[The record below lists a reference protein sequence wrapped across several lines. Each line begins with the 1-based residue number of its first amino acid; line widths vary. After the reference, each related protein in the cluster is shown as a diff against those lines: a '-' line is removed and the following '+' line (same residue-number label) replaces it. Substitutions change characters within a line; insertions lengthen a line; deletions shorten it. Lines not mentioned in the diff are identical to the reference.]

1 MEANQKSLKG
11 MEIGEV
17 QQHGCLAM
25 LPLLASS
32 EGGVDYLL
40 LGEALRSG
48 LARVTEV
55 SETGHVPELK
65 FSNSADLP
73 VLVLEGEEL
82 VGTKQNRTT
91 NLTILAPP
99 RTTIVIPVTCVEAG
113 RWHYRT
119 REAEVSER
127 VHMSSGRAAKA
138 ATVSYH
144 LHHEGVAHA
153 DQGRV
158 WDDIGCAAQS
168 LGVHSPTRAMADI
181 FESHQSRISDHVAA
195 FRPVERQVGALF
207 AIAGAPAGF
216 DLFAHGA
223 TLRAMLPKLVRSYAV
238 DAIRTGG
245 GNGPGLEGTRARA
258 FLDAAATAAVE
269 SYPAVGLGTT
279 VRLSAGGLVGG
290 GLVHDDRLVHLA
302 AFAVEGG
309 SPAQRDNGRGLASMS
324 TRRRSYGH

>member
-1 MEANQKSLKG
+1 MESIQKSLKG
-11 MEIGEV
+11 SEIGEA
-17 QQHGCLAM
+17 QQHGSLAM

-40 LGEALRSG
+40 AGEALRSG
-48 LARVTEV
+48 VARVTEV
-55 SETGHVPELK
+55 SESGHVPELK
-65 FSNSADLP
+65 FSNLADLP
-73 VLVLEGEEL
+73 VLILEGEEL
-82 VGTKQNRTT
+82 VGAKQNRTT

-99 RTTIVIPVTCVEAG
+99 RTTIVIPVSCVEAG
-113 RWHYRT
+113 RWHYQS

-127 VHMSSGRAAKA
+127 VHMASGRAAKA

-158 WDDIGCAAQS
+158 WDDIGCAAQC
-168 LGVHSPTRAMADI
+168 LGVHSPTRAMSDI
-181 FESHQSRISDHVAA
+181 FESHRPRIDEFVAA

-207 AIAGAPAGF
+207 AIADAPAGF
-216 DLFAHGA
+216 DLFAHAA

-238 DAIRTGG
+238 DAIRVDDGSG
-245 GNGPGLEGTRARA
+245 SKPGAGRARA
-258 FLDAAATAAVE
+258 FLDAAATATVE

-279 VRLSAGGLVGG
+279 VRLSADGLVGG

-302 AFAVEGG
+302 AFAVERQ
-309 SPAQRDNGRGLASMS
+309 SSADRDNGRGLASLS
-324 TRRRSYGH
+324 ARRRSYRH

>member
-1 MEANQKSLKG
+1 MESIQKSLKE
-11 MEIGEV
+11 MEIGEA
-17 QQHGCLAM
+17 QQHGSLAM

-48 LARVTEV
+48 VARVTEV
-55 SETGHVPELK
+55 SESGHVPELK

-73 VLVLEGEEL
+73 VLIFEGEEL
-82 VGTKQNRTT
+82 VGAKQNRTT

-113 RWHYRT
+113 RWHYAT
-119 REAEVSER
+119 RDAEVSER
-127 VHMSSGRAAKA
+127 VHMASGRAAKA

-144 LHHEGVAHA
+144 IHHEGVAHA

-158 WDDIGCAAQS
+158 WDDIGCAARC
-168 LGVHSPTRAMADI
+168 LGVHSPTRAMSDI
-181 FESHQSRISDHVAA
+181 FESHRPRIDEFVAA
-195 FRPVERQVGALF
+195 LRPVERQVGALF
-207 AIAGAPAGF
+207 AIGGAPAGF

-238 DAIRTGG
+238 DAIRVGD
-245 GNGPGLEGTRARA
+245 GNGADQERARA
-258 FLDAAATAAVE
+258 FLDAAAMAAVE

-279 VRLSAGGLVGG
+279 VRLSADGLVGG

-302 AFAVEGG
+302 AFAVERE
-309 SPAQRDNGRGLASMS
+309 SSVQRDNGRGLASLS
-324 TRRRSYGH
+324 ARRRSYRH

>member
-1 MEANQKSLKG
+1 MESIQKSLKRI
-11 MEIGEV
+11 EIGEV
-17 QQHGCLAM
+17 QQHGSLAM

-32 EGGVDYLL
+32 EGGVDYLMA
-40 LGEALRSG
+40 GEALRSG
-48 LARVTEV
+48 VARVTEV
-55 SETGHVPELK
+55 SESGHVPELK

-73 VLVLEGEEL
+73 VLILEGEEL
-82 VGTKQNRTT
+82 VGAKQNRTT

-113 RWHYRT
+113 RWHYQS

-127 VHMSSGRAAKA
+127 VHMASGRAAKA

-158 WDDIGCAAQS
+158 WDDIGCAAQC
-168 LGVHSPTRAMADI
+168 LGVHSPTRAMSDI
-181 FESHQSRISDHVAA
+181 FESHRPRIDEFVAA
-195 FRPVERQVGALF
+195 LRPVERQVGALF
-207 AIAGAPAGF
+207 AIGGAPAGF

-238 DAIRTGG
+238 DAIRVGD
-245 GNGPGLEGTRARA
+245 GNGADQERARA
-258 FLDAAATAAVE
+258 LLDAAAAATVE

-279 VRLSAGGLVGG
+279 VRLSADGLVGG

-302 AFAVEGG
+302 VFAVERE
-309 SPAQRDNGRGLASMS
+309 SSAQRDNGRGLASLS
-324 TRRRSYGH
+324 ARRRSYRH

>member
-1 MEANQKSLKG
+1 METIQKSLKE
-11 MEIGEV
+11 MEIGEL
-17 QQHGCLAM
+17 QQHRSLAM
-25 LPLLASS
+25 LPLLVPS
-32 EGGVDYLL
+32 EGGIDYLL

-48 LARVTEV
+48 LAQVTEV
-55 SETGHVPELK
+55 SESGHVPELK

-73 VLVLEGEEL
+73 VLIFEGEEL
-82 VGTKQNRTT
+82 VGAKQNRTT

-158 WDDIGCAAQS
+158 WDDISCAVQC
-168 LGVHSPTRAMADI
+168 LGVHSPTRAMSDI
-181 FESHQSRISDHVAA
+181 FETQRPQIDEFVAA
-195 FRPVERQVGALF
+195 FRPVDRQAGALF
-207 AIAGAPAGF
+207 AIGGNPVGF
-216 DLFAHGA
+216 DLFAHGS
-223 TLRAMLPKLVRSYAV
+223 TLRTMLAKLVRSYSV
-238 DAIRTGG
+238 DAIRAGD
-245 GNGPGLEGTRARA
+245 GNGAGPEGARA
-258 FLDAAATAAVE
+258 FLNAASAAAVE

-279 VRLSAGGLVGG
+279 VRLCADGLVGG
-290 GLVHDDRLVHLA
+290 GLVHVDRLVHLA
-302 AFAVEGG
+302 VFAVEGE
-309 SPAQRDNGRGLASMS
+309 SLAQRDNGRGLASLS
-324 TRRRSYGH
+324 ARRRSYRH